1 MFNPL
6 IITIMNNDEK
16 RAKVID
22 LIDGLYGDGGNAV
35 IIMVTDY
42 LTDDDW
48 GNLYDRLEH
57 DGAFSEPEYEELS
70 FDELISKLEY
80 WQPDGMII
88 NMEIGDI
95 QEKFREFIRGSGFEC
110 LDETSLDADS
120 EMADYIEE
128 NHPNWDTSGFEWSS
142 VCCERDFLCT
152 HPCYPDPIYREMHI
166 SFYGDWNKQIGVFN
180 VTD

>member
-1 MFNPL
+1 MFNHL

-95 QEKFREFIRGSGFEC
+95 QEKFREFIRGSGFE
-110 LDETSLDADS
+110 
-120 EMADYIEE
+120 
-128 NHPNWDTSGFEWSS
+128 WSS